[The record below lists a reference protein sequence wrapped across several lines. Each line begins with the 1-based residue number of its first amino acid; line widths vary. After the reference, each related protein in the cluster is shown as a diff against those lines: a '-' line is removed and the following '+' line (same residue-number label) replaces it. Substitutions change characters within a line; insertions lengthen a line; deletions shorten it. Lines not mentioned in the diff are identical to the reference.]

1 MAKNRNTIISKILDD
16 SRLKEFVN
24 VFPNNTGTFGY
35 DAWGFN
41 LKKIK
46 NNIRFVKYLYESFF
60 KVEAFGLE
68 NIPKE
73 GRCLIIPNH
82 SGQLPFDGMLIG
94 YALLTNQY
102 APRAPKAMVERFLPT
117 RSLICSWVN

>member
-46 NNIRFVKYLYESFF
+46 NVVNFWDNKYQKPNYFLYR
-60 KVEAFGLE
+60 K
-68 NIPKE
+68 
-73 GRCLIIPNH
+73 
-82 SGQLPFDGMLIG
+82 
-94 YALLTNQY
+94 
-102 APRAPKAMVERFLPT
+102 
-117 RSLICSWVN
+117 